1 MLNKIPTYQECKL
14 ICDYHGSLVFYE
26 TQIVVDNYIICM
38 FNYRLATY
46 NNLTK
51 PLPNN
56 DLSAREL
63 RGNCYILDNQGNV
76 LSSYIMLN
84 KFWNLNETSETQY
97 DNIINNY
104 HIKAIHNKE
113 DGSMVRFIRLPNNK
127 VISKTKGSID
137 NEICVESNKIYITNK
152 SVRQFID
159 WSLDNNIALIFE
171 FVSPFNKI
179 VLDYNETK
187 LILLKARN
195 NETGEYLDNWLVMS
209 LFNKFRFGD
218 VRINPNVMDSSV
230 DYYEQYDSIDE
241 LIELSKTIKYVEG
254 WVINLVHKDTN
265 EDYFIKLKTQW
276 YFERHKLL
284 TEDMVREDFIISKIL
299 DETIDD
305 ILCQLTDQDIEV
317 KNKID
322 NIDKVIKNY
331 ILEKSVNVQ
340 LLLNVYNTSYCNN
353 IKDFAIKYKNDINF
367 HHVIN
372 IINKKNSIF
381 ETIIIELRKRTYKLN
396 DAIKFIKTGKI

>member
-1 MLNKIPTYQECKL
+1 MLNKIPTYEECKL
-14 ICDYHGSLVFYE
+14 VCDYHGSLVFYE
-26 TQIVVDNYIICM
+26 TQTYIDNYIICM
-38 FNYRLATY
+38 FNYRLANY

-56 DLSAREL
+56 DLSGREL
-63 RGNCYILDNQGNV
+63 RGNCYILDKNTNEV

-104 HIKAIHNKE
+104 RIKAIHNKE
-113 DGSMVRFIRLPNNK
+113 DGSMVRFIRLPNGK

-137 NEICVESNKIYITNK
+137 NEICVESNKIYNTNK
-152 SVRQFID
+152 PIREFIN

-179 VLDYNETK
+179 VLDYHDTK

-195 NETGEYLDNWLVMS
+195 NETGEYYNCSKIINDCSQYLWDNALIEIS
-209 LFNKFRFGD
+209 NIITD
-218 VRINPNVMDSSV
+218 IS
-230 DYYEQYDSIDE
+230 YYNFDN
-241 LIELSKTIKYVEG
+241 LIELSKTITGVEG
-254 WVINLVHKDTN
+254 WVINLVHKQTN

-284 TEDMVREDFIISKIL
+284 TEDIVREDFIISKIL

-305 ILCQLTDQDIEV
+305 ILCQLTDQDVEV

-331 ILEKSVNVQ
+331 ILNKTLDVLN
-340 LLLNVYNTSYCNN
+340 LLNKYKLEFNN
-353 IKDFAIKYKNDINF
+353 VKEFAIIYKNDINF
-367 HHVIN
+367 HHIMN
-372 IINKKNSIF
+372 IINKNNTIF
-381 ETIIIELRKRTYKLN
+381 ETITLELRKRTYRLN